1 MFRRHLLP
9 WLTLAFYRAWV
20 ATWRTTVVHSKAF
33 QAMLD
38 NKRPCVLAH
47 WHRDELAVVRYVG
60 TYRVAT
66 LTSNSRDGQLI
77 DFVIRHLG
85 GVTAKGSS
93 SGGGAGGLR
102 ALIRLMKA
110 GHCTSMAVD
119 GPRGPIFKAKPGV
132 FELSKL
138 TGAAIIPVGV
148 ASQSRIIFEKSWN
161 KARLPKPFSRVVV
174 IFGEPLDVDIRKE
187 PDLHSPQLAER
198 LEASITGT
206 CREAEALGLRAVGGN
221 SARAGGFAPV

>member
-1 MFRRHLLP
+1 MFRRHILP
-9 WLTLAFYRAWV
+9 WLVLWFYRAWV

-38 NKRPCVLAH
+38 NGRPCVLAH

-66 LTSNSRDGQLI
+66 MTSNSRDGQLI

-93 SGGGAGGLR
+93 SGGGASGLR

-161 KARLPKPFSRVVV
+161 KARLPKPFTRVVV
-174 IFGEPLDVDIRKE
+174 ICGEPLEVDVRKE

-206 CREAEALGLRAVGGN
+206 CQEAEALGRKQVGSN
-221 SARAGGFAPV
+221 PARAGGFA